1 MSAPGP
7 GRGRPRWHREPMPI
21 FWWLGRAAYVRFI
34 LRELTS
40 LFVAYA
46 AVVLVL
52 QVRALG
58 AGEGETARFQAWLGA
73 PGTVAFH
80 GFVLLA
86 LLFHSA
92 TWFGLA
98 PRALVLRVRG
108 RRVPEAAV
116 LAGHYFA
123 WAAASA
129 LLAWAVAGGGP

>member
-1 MSAPGP
+1 
-7 GRGRPRWHREPMPI
+7 MPI
-21 FWWLGRAAYVRFI
+21 FWWLGKAAYVRFI

-52 QVRALG
+52 QVRALA
-58 AGEGETARFQAWLGA
+58 AGEQEYARFHAWLEA

-80 GFVLLA
+80 GFVLLG

-98 PRALVLRVRG
+98 PRALVVRVRG
-108 RRVPEAAV
+108 KRVPEGAV
-116 LAGHYFA
+116 LAGHYLA

>member
-1 MSAPGP
+1 MSARGP
-7 GRGRPRWHREPMPI
+7 DRGRPRWHRERMPI
-21 FWWLGRAAYVRFI
+21 FWWLGKAAYVRFI

-46 AVVLVL
+46 AVVLLL

-58 AGEGETARFQAWLGA
+58 AGEEDTARFQAWLEA
-73 PGTVAFH
+73 PGTVALH
-80 GFVLLA
+80 AFVLLA
-86 LLFHSA
+86 LLFHA
-92 TWFGLA
+92 VTWFGLA

-116 LAGHYFA
+116 LGGHYLA